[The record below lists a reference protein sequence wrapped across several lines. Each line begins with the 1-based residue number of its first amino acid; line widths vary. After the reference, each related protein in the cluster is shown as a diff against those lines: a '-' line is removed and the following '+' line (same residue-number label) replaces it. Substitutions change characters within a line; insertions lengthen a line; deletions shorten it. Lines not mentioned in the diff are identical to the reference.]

1 MVSTTSSH
9 IPKALM
15 ALCAGCIALFLA
27 CYIPAGD
34 TFFGTLRASS
44 QQTLTTITALET
56 NAYYAINLPV
66 FLQKMPALNLI
77 ALLGSIIGVLFFLLH
92 RTQSFA
98 QILVSTLF
106 LLFTLVSFDGITLF
120 SLLAAI
126 AILLNLYALSAPHRF
141 ALLFLSAGLLPLQFP
156 VSILTACLLY
166 ALLHD
171 KETTARTLSRSFIVF
186 LIAMVCFALL
196 RTEVPQLLGLPLFS
210 RFVPSSGSGLGV
222 EPLLGPAPER
232 PFLNDRWIAHRITF
246 FMSLAVI
253 LAWITSFQSRLRQQA
268 IAFCIFAL
276 LLFWESDLLPA
287 SIRAT
292 SPLAGL
298 SRLIPYA
305 KWYSVLQIATIGFV
319 IYTARILTDGHRRIQ
334 ALSFM
339 FPIALMVYAPIDSFF
354 HTVVSSQ
361 KRPIDTLINSPS
373 LYILK
378 SGLPLPP
385 QPLPE
390 RYTLTKSDILNSWAS
405 TNESKLSAIFDR
417 STNTRWS
424 TVPQTQ
430 KGGEWIALALS
441 APRAVSGIAVPV
453 PHYIGDFPRGINVFN
468 GSPTQTGCTKETLLY
483 QEPWWRGAIERLP
496 SGHVGFMQDY
506 KVELYFK
513 EPALLSCLTIEQTGS
528 DPSYEWSIESIDLLA
543 PLDVQH

>member
-1 MVSTTSSH
+1 MVSDTSSNRF
-9 IPKALM
+9 KALI
-15 ALCAGCIALFLA
+15 ALCAGCMTIFLA

-34 TFFGTLRASS
+34 TFFGTLRTTS
-44 QQTLTTITALET
+44 QQTLTIITALET
-56 NAYYAINLPV
+56 NAYYAINLPT
-66 FLQKMPALNLI
+66 FIQNMPALNLI
-77 ALLGSIIGVLFFLLH
+77 ALLGSIIGLLFFLLH
-92 RTQSFA
+92 RTQSFV

-126 AILLNLYALSAPHRF
+126 AVLLNLYALSAPHRF

-156 VSILTACLLY
+156 VSILTACLLF
-166 ALLHD
+166 ALIND
-171 KETTARTLSRSFIVF
+171 KETTIRSFSSSFILF
-186 LIAMVCFALL
+186 IIAMICVALS
-196 RTEVPQLLGLPLFS
+196 RTEVPPLLGLPLFS

-222 EPLLGPAPER
+222 EPLLGPTPER
-232 PFLNDRWIAHRITF
+232 PFLNEVWIAHRITL
-246 FMSLAVI
+246 FMMLAVI
-253 LAWITSFQSRLRQQA
+253 LAWITSFQSRLRQQT
-268 IAFCIFAL
+268 IGFCIFAL

-305 KWYSVLQIATIGFV
+305 KWYPVSQIVLIGFI
-319 IYTARILTDGHRRIQ
+319 IYTARILTGGHRRIQ

-339 FPIALMVYAPIDSFF
+339 FPIVLMVYAPIGTFF

-361 KRPIDTLINSPS
+361 KPSLDTLINSPS

-378 SGLPLPP
+378 SELPLPP

-390 RYTLTKSDILNSWAS
+390 RYTLTNNDILHSWAS
-405 TNESKLSAIFDR
+405 TNESMLTAIFDR
-417 STNTRWS
+417 SKNTRWS
-424 TVPQTQ
+424 TVPHTQ
-430 KGGEWIALALS
+430 QGDEWIALALR
-441 APRAVSGIAVPV
+441 APRTISGIAIPV
-453 PHYIGDFPRGINVFN
+453 PHFIGDFPRGITVFN
-468 GSPTQTGCTKETLLY
+468 GNLTETGCTKETLLY

-513 EPALLSCLTIEQTGS
+513 EPTVASCLTMIQTNS

-543 PLDVQH
+543 PIKTEH